1 MEEEGGGRM
10 RWTPHRLVVV
20 VVLAVALLVGVAYG
34 AAALWDWHN
43 QSEKEYWE
51 RLGNGTFFRR

>member
-1 MEEEGGGRM
+1 M
-10 RWTPHRLVVV
+10 RWTPHRWLGVA
-20 VVLAVALLVGVAYG
+20 VLAVVLLVGVAYG
-34 AAALWDWHN
+34 VAALWDWHK